1 LRWEQVRKEGGWKR
15 ELGGEGIRI
24 NNLAEWRRQQD
35 GEGSRMN
42 NEDGSRI

>member
-1 LRWEQVRKEGGWKR
+1 M
-15 ELGGEGIRI
+15 